1 MKKLN
6 ETIQSI
12 LYYLLAFMI
21 CLMTVIVVLQ
31 VFFRYVMSSPL
42 TWSEE
47 LARYLF
53 VWITFLGIAI
63 AIRKK
68 AHVAIGLVV
77 EHLPKMQQRII
88 RIINTVMILLL
99 GGIIVYGGVQLMKI
113 GEIQKSATLLLPMS
127 LVFSAIPVSG
137 VFIVLFS
144 IEDLLSYFSK
154 GEKK

>member
-6 ETIQSI
+6 DTIQSI

-21 CLMTVIVVLQ
+21 FLMTSIIVLQ
-31 VFFRYVMSSPL
+31 VFFRYVVSSPL

-53 VWITFLGIAI
+53 VWITFLGIAV

-68 AHVAIGLVV
+68 AHVAIDLLVD
-77 EHLPKMQQRII
+77 HLPNAQQKIV
-88 RIINTVMILLL
+88 RIINTVMVIVL
-99 GGIIVYGGVQLMKI
+99 GVVIVYGGVQLMNI
-113 GEIQKSATLLLPMS
+113 GQVQRSATLLLPMS

-144 IEDLLSYFSK
+144 VEDLLSLIPS
-154 GEKK
+154 GGKK